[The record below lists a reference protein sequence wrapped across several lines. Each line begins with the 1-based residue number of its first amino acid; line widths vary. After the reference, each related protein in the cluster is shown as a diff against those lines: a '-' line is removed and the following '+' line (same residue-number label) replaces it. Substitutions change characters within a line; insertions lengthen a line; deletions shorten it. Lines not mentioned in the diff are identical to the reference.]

1 MSQRWESVFCLA
13 VPNTECVSIT
23 YSPVLL
29 FCLQEQSTR
38 ASHPCPIYMDKCF
51 LHHLT
56 LHLSVTLALIRERLN
71 WGKVKMEHS
80 AINWVWFIIHGV
92 QCAVPMDT
100 QHHVPAQHM
109 HCRPKDC
116 ISNCWRERILRA
128 FQNAKWMFFLCTETS
143 TPSQKLI

>member
-1 MSQRWESVFCLA
+1 MRVYVLSGCTEHRMCFHNLQSCIAVLAPRAEHQSISPMSH
-13 VPNTECVSIT
+13 
-23 YSPVLL
+23 LL
-29 FCLQEQSTR
+29 
-38 ASHPCPIYMDKCF
+38 DKCF
-51 LHHLT
+51 LHNLT
-56 LHLSVTLALIRERLN
+56 LHLSVTLLLIRERLN